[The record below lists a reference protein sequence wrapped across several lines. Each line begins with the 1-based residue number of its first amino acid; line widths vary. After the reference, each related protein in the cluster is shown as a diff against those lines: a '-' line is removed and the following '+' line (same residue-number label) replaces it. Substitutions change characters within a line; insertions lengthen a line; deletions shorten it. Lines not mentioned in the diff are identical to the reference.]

1 MRLYLDSSALVKLVL
16 PEPESQA
23 LRRYLRRHS
32 TDQRVSNELVRVEV
46 VRAVLAGG
54 GPSAIVQSRRWF
66 ARLYLIAIDRA
77 LLDRAATLAPGSL
90 IRSLDAIHLATAQL
104 MGADLRALVSY
115 DRRMLAIAGTLGLP
129 TAAPT

>member
-32 TDQRVSNELVRVEV
+32 TDQRVSSELVRVEV

-54 GPSAIVQSRRWF
+54 PAAIVQSRRWF

-90 IRSLDAIHLATAQL
+90 IRSLDAVHLATAQL
-104 MGADLRALVSY
+104 MGADLRAVVTY

>member
-1 MRLYLDSSALVKLVL
+1 LRLYLDSSALVKLVL
-16 PEPESQA
+16 PEPESPA
-23 LRRYLRRHS
+23 LRGYLRQHS
-32 TDQRVSNELVRVEV
+32 TDQRVSSELVRVEV
-46 VRAVLAGG
+46 VRAVLAG

-104 MGADLRALVSY
+104 MGADLRAVVTY
-115 DRRMLAIAGTLGLP
+115 DRRMLTIAGTLGLP
-129 TAAPT
+129 AAAPT